1 MLRRLLPLIAGAL
14 ILVSGALLSGCGSTT
29 YNQSSVTATYD
40 AAANTSYTYAIN
52 LQATLPSGHC
62 LDWISYTW
70 SKPVREAT
78 VWSRPAAVACIPGP
92 VQQVVRVPKLTGGGT
107 LHLRVHTREHLPY
120 GSGGDQDHSW
130 SQAIVIPAAGGGL
143 STPAAGGGVSTPVAA
158 VLFAEHSPAKDANTK
173 LDARQ
178 STGTAPL
185 TFVWSAGCNDTTGLA
200 AGLARIAVVA
210 NVFPSS
216 CTVRVTDAT
225 GATASATAAL
235 TENPDIT
242 RNGAITFP
250 SGTQA
255 QLASAMTTGFTVP
268 LESDLACVDLDGGT
282 SFRTFVTIGTG
293 VAGSLTGRV
302 ALTVLTPGVHRISAA
317 LYTDPFNTHGPWNDA
332 KCASITNP
340 TANSDYIQTV
350 SALYSVAADGS
361 VAAARRGGRATTAF
375 VAPSSLR
382 FVSTK
387 TITEGTA
394 DKFGAL
400 TGATASGTFSWATP
414 KTSKGIKR
422 PAGAGEVAKG
432 TYVMRSI
439 SMSPGPKTGAS
450 SLLLGTG
457 TVLLRGASG
466 TLACGTIAG
475 TFDSSTLTLTGGTGR
490 ARSLAGV
497 VIGKPIGYVIPKPVK
512 KPTKQPTKKPAKARP
527 AKVKPVKAR
536 GTATLQTAAKAT
548 ALLAACKA
556 LVQYLPR

>member
-1 MLRRLLPLIAGAL
+1 MVLRRRLFPLIAGAL
-14 ILVSGALLSGCGSTT
+14 IVVAGALLSGCGMTT
-29 YNQSSVTATYD
+29 YDQSRVIATYD
-40 AAANTSYTYAIN
+40 AAASNSSTYAIN
-52 LQATLPSGHC
+52 LQATLPRSHC
-62 LDWISYTW
+62 LKYISYTW
-70 SKPVREAT
+70 SKPWGENT
-78 VWSRPAAVACIPGP
+78 VWTRRVSCAPGP
-92 VQQVVRVPKLTGGGT
+92 VQQVVRVPTRTGGGI
-107 LHLRVHTREHLPY
+107 LHLRVHTE
-120 GSGGDQDHSW
+120 SGILGDRDHSW
-130 SQAIVIPAAGGGL
+130 SQAIVIPGDTPAAAGG
-143 STPAAGGGVSTPVAA
+143 SSTPVAA
-158 VLFAEHSPAKDANTK
+158 VVFAQHSPAKDASTL

-185 TFVWSAGCNDTTGLA
+185 SYSWSAGCSDTTGLA
-200 AGLARIAVVA
+200 AGLARIVITA

-225 GATASATAAL
+225 GATASATVAL
-235 TENPDIT
+235 TENTAIA

-255 QLASAMTTGFTVP
+255 EIASAQKQFDDP
-268 LESDLACVDLDGGT
+268 SNIACVDLDGGT
-282 SFRTFVTIGTG
+282 SFRTYVSISMS
-293 VAGSLTGRV
+293 GSPAAQV
-302 ALTVLTPGVHRISAA
+302 ALTALTPGLHRISAV
-317 LYTDPFNTHGPWNDA
+317 LLKDFGSTWNDTT
-332 KCASITNP
+332 CASMSNP
-340 TANSDYIQTV
+340 TANAGYIQTV

-400 TGATASGTFSWATP
+400 KGATASGTFSWATP

-422 PAGAGEVAKG
+422 PAGAAGFAKG

-439 SMSPGPKTGAS
+439 SMTLGPKTGAS

-497 VIGKPIGYVIPKPVK
+497 VIGKPIGYVLPKL
-512 KPTKQPTKKPAKARP
+512 TKQPTKKPTKKPVKTKP

-548 ALLAACKA
+548 ALPAACKA
-556 LVQYLPR
+556 LVQYLPN

>member
-1 MLRRLLPLIAGAL
+1 MIPGGAPA
-14 ILVSGALLSGCGSTT
+14 VSGGSSTP
-29 YNQSSVTATYD
+29 
-40 AAANTSYTYAIN
+40 
-52 LQATLPSGHC
+52 L
-62 LDWISYTW
+62 
-70 SKPVREAT
+70 
-78 VWSRPAAVACIPGP
+78 AAV
-92 VQQVVRVPKLTGGGT
+92 V
-107 LHLRVHTREHLPY
+107 
-120 GSGGDQDHSW
+120 
-130 SQAIVIPAAGGGL
+130 
-143 STPAAGGGVSTPVAA
+143 
-158 VLFAEHSPAKDANTK
+158 FAQHSPAKDASTL

-185 TFVWSAGCNDTTGLA
+185 SYSWSAGCSDTTGLA
-200 AGLARIAVVA
+200 AGLARIAITA

-225 GATASATAAL
+225 GATASATVAL
-235 TENPDIT
+235 TENPAIE
-242 RNGAITFP
+242 RNGAITFS

-255 QLASAMTTGFTVP
+255 EIASAQKQGDDP
-268 LESDLACVDLDGGT
+268 SNIACVDLDGGT
-282 SFRTFVTIGTG
+282 SFRTYVSISMS
-293 VAGSLTGRV
+293 GSLSGQV
-302 ALTVLTPGVHRISAA
+302 ALTALTPGLHRISAA
-317 LYTDPFNTHGPWNDA
+317 LLTDFGPTWNDTT
-332 KCASITNP
+332 CASMTIP
-340 TANSDYIQTV
+340 TANIGYIQTV

-361 VAAARRGGRATTAF
+361 VAAARRGGRAATAF

-400 TGATASGTFSWATP
+400 KGATASGTFSWATP

-422 PAGAGEVAKG
+422 PVGAGDVAKG

-439 SMSPGPKTGAS
+439 SMTPGPKTGAS

-497 VIGKPIGYVIPKPVK
+497 VIGKPIGYVLP
-512 KPTKQPTKKPAKARP
+512 KPTKQPTKKPTKKPVRAKP

-536 GTATLQTAAKAT
+536 GTATLQTAATAT
-548 ALLAACKA
+548 ALPAACKA
-556 LVQYLPR
+556 LVQYLPN